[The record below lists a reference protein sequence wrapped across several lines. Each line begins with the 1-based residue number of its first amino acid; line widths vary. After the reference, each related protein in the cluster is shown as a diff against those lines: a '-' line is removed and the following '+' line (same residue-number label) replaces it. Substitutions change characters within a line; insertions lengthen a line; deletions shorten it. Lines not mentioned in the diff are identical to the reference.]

1 MARKRK
7 KATRPD
13 SAVEEIL
20 LAEEDLAAMRPALAV
35 APELVVQTLARKRRR
50 RPQKQAKKKVKKA
63 RKSSAKKARKSA
75 RKRKKAK
82 TTGESSRYGVDARR
96 GSHSRFPPKVRTGRA
111 APYLVFGRAAESA
124 LSTRAA
130 LRQNW
135 LNGPVHKAAGGDDH
149 VIDVID

>member
-7 KATRPD
+7 NATRPD

-63 RKSSAKKARKSA
+63 RKSSVTKARKSSA
-75 RKRKKAK
+75 KRKKTK
-82 TTGESSRYGVDARR
+82 TKRR
-96 GSHSRFPPKVRTGRA
+96 K
-111 APYLVFGRAAESA
+111 
-124 LSTRAA
+124 
-130 LRQNW
+130 
-135 LNGPVHKAAGGDDH
+135 
-149 VIDVID
+149 